1 MLCVACHHRG
11 GRNGVE
17 PEPGADTLQIAP
29 DTALIVE
36 EAPVEEIL
44 DELGNISTEPVVAV
58 IPASRG
64 NEPVRIEET
73 VEFDKIL
80 HDFGDFTVKDGPRTC
95 TFTVKNIG
103 KDPLAIYEVITS
115 CGCTDATW
123 TREPL
128 TSGKSGKITVTYK
141 NEDGPYPFDKT
152 LTVWL
157 SALKKPVILRIR
169 GAVHEKKQT
178 LEQYYGAVRAGDLG
192 LKEAM
197 LGNLNLEQGQQK
209 SDQVY
214 VANLSRKSIRV
225 DFKEVSKGLTLEVTP
240 NPVPAR
246 STATLSYTLSSD
258 PEKWGKN
265 LYTAVPVVDGK
276 AYPSAVLT
284 VRGVTKQNF
293 DSWTEE
299 DKEKASLPLL
309 DESTLSFGT
318 VKAGEP
324 VTASYTITNKGKG
337 PFICYKADTET
348 PGVRFSTLPEIAPG
362 DKATLTVTVDTSVLP
377 AGNNDIYMTLTTN
390 APSRPFIT
398 LFLFG
403 KIEAE

>member
-1 MLCVACHHRG
+1 MLSVACHHRG

-169 GAVHEKKQT
+169 GAVHEKKQP
-178 LEQYYGAVRAGDLG
+178 LEQNYGAVRAGDLG

-214 VANLSRKSIRV
+214 VANLSRKSIKV
-225 DFKEVSKGLTLEVTP
+225 DFKDVSEGLTICVTP

-246 STATLSYTLSSD
+246 STATLSFALSAGED
-258 PEKWGKN
+258 KWGKN
-265 LYTAVPVVDGK
+265 QYTAIPVVDGK
-276 AYPSAVLT
+276 AWPSARLT
-284 VRGVTKQNF
+284 VTGMIKENF

-299 DKEKASLPLL
+299 DKEKASLPIL
-309 DESTLSFGT
+309 DDSTKSFGT
-318 VKAGEP
+318 VKAGETVS
-324 VTASYTITNKGKG
+324 VTFTITNKGKG
-337 PFICYKADTET
+337 PFVCRKADSET
-348 PGVRFSTLPEIAPG
+348 PGVRFSELPSIAPG
-362 DKATLTVTVDTSVLP
+362 AKGTLTVTVDTSGFP
-377 AGNNDIYMTLTTN
+377 PGDNDVYINLTTN
-390 APSRPFIT
+390 SPSRPIIA
-398 LFLFG
+398 LFLIG
-403 KIEAE
+403 KIVVE